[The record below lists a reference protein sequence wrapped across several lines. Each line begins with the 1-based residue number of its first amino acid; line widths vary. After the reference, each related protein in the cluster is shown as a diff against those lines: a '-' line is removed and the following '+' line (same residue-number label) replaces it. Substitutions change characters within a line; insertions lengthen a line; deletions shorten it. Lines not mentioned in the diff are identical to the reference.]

1 MDYTTVSKKSH
12 DFEKEQGGG
21 VGTVWTEGMEVGND
35 EWRQSV
41 LCLQD
46 FYVLA
51 LWAREPIVQAVQ
63 DSHSLTGEKLDA
75 SIQTSQGI
83 EI

>member
-35 EWRQSV
+35 E
-41 LCLQD
+41 
-46 FYVLA
+46 
-51 LWAREPIVQAVQ
+51 
-63 DSHSLTGEKLDA
+63 
-75 SIQTSQGI
+75 
-83 EI
+83 